1 MRRSLT
7 SDLINR
13 QNTDSRKPLI
23 IEGAH
28 AMHRED
34 LKSLVY
40 HQVLRQEH

>member
-28 AMHRED
+28 ARHRED
-34 LKSLVY
+34 SKSPVY
-40 HQVLRQEH
+40 HPILHQEH